1 MCQLVR
7 RIAAIRVVEI
17 CILSKFIIEFI
28 RFGPSSTPSDFE
40 LANVKEK
47 LCKIIRTLK
56 SPENSI
62 HLNIKKRE
70 KKNWTERHFWNSFLQ
85 TEKNKKRRKKS
96 LSLKWQQW
104 KSMENIYLCVFPVC
118 QLNHPEQTYRKIRH
132 KFIHWYN
139 FWSICH
145 TKITLLN
152 IPSGSMFSLKSIR
165 VILLRSMDKNW
176 FKKRKRIRIGD
187 EIQF

>member
-1 MCQLVR
+1 MRQQVR

-70 KKNWTERHFWNSFLQ
+70 KKTELKGTFEIPSYKRKRIRRE
-85 TEKNKKRRKKS
+85 EKKIAFDEMTT
-96 LSLKWQQW
+96 
-104 KSMENIYLCVFPVC
+104 MEIDGEYLFVCVFPVC

-139 FWSICH
+139 F
-145 TKITLLN
+145 
-152 IPSGSMFSLKSIR
+152 
-165 VILLRSMDKNW
+165 
-176 FKKRKRIRIGD
+176 
-187 EIQF
+187 

>member
-40 LANVKEK
+40 IANVKEK

-85 TEKNKKRRKKS
+85 TEKNKKRRKKIAFDEMTTMKIDGEYLFVYVSSMSAQSSGTNISKNSTQIYS
-96 LSLKWQQW
+96 L
-104 KSMENIYLCVFPVC
+104 V
-118 QLNHPEQTYRKIRH
+118 
-132 KFIHWYN
+132 
-139 FWSICH
+139 
-145 TKITLLN
+145 
-152 IPSGSMFSLKSIR
+152 
-165 VILLRSMDKNW
+165 
-176 FKKRKRIRIGD
+176 
-187 EIQF
+187 QFLIDLSHEDNAFEHSVWINV